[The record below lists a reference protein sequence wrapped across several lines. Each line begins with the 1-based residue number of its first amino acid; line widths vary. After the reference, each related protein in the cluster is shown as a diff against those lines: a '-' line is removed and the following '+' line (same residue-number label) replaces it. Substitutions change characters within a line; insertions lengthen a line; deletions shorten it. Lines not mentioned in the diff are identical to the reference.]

1 MASKDVS
8 IYDIELTQD
17 STDEI
22 DKDKSNKKNKAI
34 ISNTCHMA
42 NTNNNTAIVDTP
54 TTGTTVAESYTGPL
68 TNNRGKPGDKF
79 KTTTFR
85 TVLQNEL
92 YKTTIKSM
100 ITKFKNN
107 LHKKDTLPR
116 NLNYQINKYCLSD
129 NYFND
134 LKGGSPKDN
143 LTEYINLEELEQ
155 LRNEF
160 NSKIIKILEDNR
172 ATYLEEANIDGFYTE
187 NIIPEAVEEGFDK
200 LTRTDMGTPTYLSE
214 FKPLICRE
222 TIDWFNTTL
231 KVEYG
236 QIEADFALKKVLK
249 STSNKNITPNYTNY
263 DNKDNNNKR
272 SFQKFN
278 QEHNV
283 YSDNSNKVTPY
294 NENKSI
300 SPKLHH
306 LNNKHDS
313 YYDHFDRHVQPRST
327 GTNNIYLN
335 YHEHTSCHNTKY
347 SHKQTTTTQ
356 TTTVSLTTPIKHSIL
371 RDLKQLPDE
380 NPTIIKYTNT
390 KTYRI
395 LRKRKYRSKRN
406 EITSFYKY
414 KAKLKKL
421 PSFFHKITNKG
432 INNFSHKRLTV
443 EEEGILSLGLK
454 FIIRPPPNTL
464 NELMQSYNN
473 FVRLIRIKNQML
485 GCNGYSLNNS
495 LSSYIPNKAFVPT
508 KGGQALENYITAV
521 YSTLLN
527 NYNNLPP
534 AYKVKHKIPKIF
546 NITIDKLKKD
556 STIQICSADKNLGI
570 CIVDREWYEKEALRH
585 LLDAT
590 TYTKIELVPSTTYFI
605 TSIKN
610 IFMKNNKHHD
620 KLLNY
625 FLQTTKSQNT
635 TNILQMEHLK
645 LKIARFYLT
654 IKIHKQPISS
664 RPIVASI
671 GSFTYYISSYLDKV
685 LQQVMKQQ
693 ISYLRNT
700 NDLIIDVETNPLFKN
715 IQEANILYTADIKDM
730 YPSINIADGL
740 CQLKVAIQEY
750 NTRVDSTK
758 HIHTEFIV
766 DLARFVLTNNYFI
779 FGHNTY
785 WLQIS
790 GTAMGTP
797 LAVTFACI
805 YIGQLEKQLFN
816 APQNNNN
823 LPLYYKRYIDDIFAV
838 FKCQHDMDY
847 FHSKFNALRHDNI
860 KLITTHTGKCVTF
873 MDLNISINNN
883 NVEIKIY
890 QKPQNSYL
898 YLPPSS
904 FHQKHVFH
912 NTIMAELNRYKLKC
926 TNAYDY
932 ETIQSEFYHRLIARG
947 YSTNNVNKIF
957 NHCASITRENLIRD
971 LISKRNKTKQYNIN
985 TPMIFVTANTPLTK
999 HLQFSKILQPTEE
1012 LQSNPLCQLLFT
1024 RHKGFHRPI
1033 TAYKRTKNL
1042 RECLTKSA
1050 YTYELQTL
1058 STNNSTDEKL

>member
-1 MASKDVS
+1 M
-8 IYDIELTQD
+8 
-17 STDEI
+17 
-22 DKDKSNKKNKAI
+22 
-34 ISNTCHMA
+34 
-42 NTNNNTAIVDTP
+42 
-54 TTGTTVAESYTGPL
+54 
-68 TNNRGKPGDKF
+68 
-79 KTTTFR
+79 
-85 TVLQNEL
+85 
-92 YKTTIKSM
+92 
-100 ITKFKNN
+100 
-107 LHKKDTLPR
+107 
-116 NLNYQINKYCLSD
+116 
-129 NYFND
+129 
-134 LKGGSPKDN
+134 
-143 LTEYINLEELEQ
+143 
-155 LRNEF
+155 
-160 NSKIIKILEDNR
+160 IKILEDNR
-172 ATYLEEANIDGFYTE
+172 TTYLEEANIDGFYTE
-187 NIIPEAVEEGFDK
+187 NIIPEAVEEGFNK
-200 LTRTDMGTPTYLSE
+200 LTRTDTGTSTYLSE

-222 TIDWFNTTL
+222 TVDWFNTTL

-249 STSNKNITPNYTNY
+249 STSNKNIITNYTNS

-272 SFQKFN
+272 SFQKLN
-278 QEHNV
+278 QEHNMYPEYNNNV
-283 YSDNSNKVTPY
+283 TPYSDN
-294 NENKSI
+294 KST
-300 SPKLHH
+300 SSKPHH
-306 LNNKHDS
+306 FNNKHDNH
-313 YYDHFDRHVQPRST
+313 YDHFDRHVQPRST
-327 GTNNIYLN
+327 GTNNIYPN
-335 YHEHTSCHNTKY
+335 YHEYTSHHNTKY

-356 TTTVSLTTPIKHSIL
+356 TITEDCMSLTIPIKHSVL
-371 RDLKQLPDE
+371 RDLKQLPE
-380 NPTIIKYTNT
+380 EIPEIIKHTT
-390 KTYRI
+390 SKTYRL
-395 LRKRKYRSKRN
+395 LRKRKNRSKRN

-414 KAKLKKL
+414 QTKLKKL
-421 PSFFHKITNKG
+421 PCFFHKITNKG

-485 GCNGYSLNNS
+485 GFNGYSLNNS
-495 LSSYIPNKAFVPT
+495 LSIHIPNKAFVPS

-521 YSTLLN
+521 YSNLLN
-527 NYNNLPP
+527 NYNNLPL
-534 AYKVKHKIPKIF
+534 AYKDKHSIPKIF

-590 TYTKIELVPSTTYFI
+590 TYTKIETVPNTTYFI
-605 TSIKN
+605 TNIKN

-625 FLQTTKSQNT
+625 FLQTTNPQNT
-635 TNILQMEHLK
+635 THIQPIEHSK

-671 GSFTYYISSYLDKV
+671 GSFTYHISSYLDKV

-693 ISYLRNT
+693 NSYLRNT
-700 NDLIIDVETNPLFKN
+700 NDLIIDIETNPLFKN
-715 IQEANILYTADIKDM
+715 MKVANILYTADIKDM

-740 CQLKVAIQEY
+740 CQLKLAILEY
-750 NTRVDSTK
+750 NTRVDYTK
-758 HIHTEFIV
+758 HIHTEFII
-766 DLARFVLTNNYFI
+766 DLAHFVLSNNYFI

-816 APQNNNN
+816 SPQSNNS

-838 FKCQHDMDY
+838 FKCEHDMDF
-847 FHSKFNALRHDNI
+847 FHNQFNTLRHNNI
-860 KLITTHTGKCVTF
+860 KLITTYTGKCVTF

-883 NVEIKIY
+883 NVEVKVY

-912 NTIMAELNRYKLKC
+912 NTIRAELNRYKLKC
-926 TNAYDY
+926 THAADY
-932 ETIQSEFYHRLIARG
+932 ETIKTEFYHRLIARG
-947 YSTNNVNKIF
+947 YSTNNINKIF
-957 NHCASITRENLIRD
+957 TQCASITRENLICE
-971 LISKRNKTKQYNIN
+971 LVSKRNNTKQHNTN
-985 TPMIFVTANTPLTK
+985 TPMIFVTTNTPLTRN
-999 HLQFSKILQPTEE
+999 LQFSKILQPTEE

-1024 RHKGFHRPI
+1024 RQKGSHRPI